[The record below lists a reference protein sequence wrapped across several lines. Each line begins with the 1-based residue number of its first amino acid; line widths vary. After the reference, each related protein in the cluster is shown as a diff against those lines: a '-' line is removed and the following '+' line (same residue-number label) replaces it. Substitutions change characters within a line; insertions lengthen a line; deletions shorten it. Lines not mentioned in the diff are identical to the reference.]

1 MEKKIGEFMVQAE
14 DGQHYLVFEFQNFE
28 RVGTSQDANAMIP
41 GLRRF
46 CTPEGFAVNH
56 IEDDLYEIVHLGI
69 TARRVRN
76 G

>member
-1 MEKKIGEFMVQAE
+1 MEKKTAEFLVE
-14 DGQHYLVFEFQNFE
+14 DEGGKRYLIIEFQTFIPA
-28 RVGTSQDANAMIP
+28 GTLEDANAMIP